1 MRTAM
6 SNISAV
12 HFLSG
17 RFTYQTQKTE
27 QDDASLVAAP
37 TTLNAST
44 LLAVFKI
51 WRVVHR

>member
-1 MRTAM
+1 M
-6 SNISAV
+6 SVA

-17 RFTYQTQKTE
+17 RFTHQSQKTKHG
-27 QDDASLVAAP
+27 DASLVAAP

-44 LLAVFKI
+44 LLAVFEI